1 MNYRIINGSV
11 ELDGESILE
20 EINFEIREKEK
31 IAIVGRNGAGKSTLL
46 KAIINNEMLTEGT
59 GDEKFNVI
67 KEGKPVLGY
76 LKQMELDDDTCTM
89 LDEIL
94 KVYKPITDLEQK
106 ISRLLEEMQNN
117 SSEELATEY
126 SKSMERYDFLGGYLY
141 KKEYQTAIRKFG
153 FNDDDMKK
161 SIREFSGGQRAK
173 ISFIK
178 LLLSKPD
185 ILLLDEPTNHL
196 DIAAIEWLEQY
207 LKQYPRAVVIVSH
220 DRMFLNKIVNKVYEI
235 EYGVTTAY
243 SGNYEFFEMQKKVNY
258 EKQLKD
264 YEYQQKEIKR
274 LNDIVTRFKYKPTK
288 AKMAM
293 SKLKQIER
301 MVKIEVPNRYDTTT
315 FKTNFVIDKQSGRD
329 VLYAKDLKIGY
340 TTPIQELSVEI
351 HRGQKLAVIG
361 ENGIGKSTFLK
372 TLMGT
377 IEKIDGTLE
386 FGHNVNIGYF
396 DQQIALLD
404 SEETVLD
411 NFSQEFPE
419 LTTTEL
425 RNSLAAF
432 MFYGEDVF
440 KKINMLSGGEKVRLA
455 LCKILKKGPNLLIL
469 DEPTNHMDIIG
480 KESLELLLQA
490 YTGTIIVV
498 SHDRFFINKIAD
510 SLLIFKS
517 SGVSYF
523 DGKYE
528 DYERELEEAE
538 TEEKITKPEE
548 SVKQE
553 KPANN
558 LYLKQK
564 EMNKISNRIKKLER
578 DIDALENNANE
589 INEQLSN
596 ECNYSDYEKLSEL
609 QAQIERINSEIEEKM
624 SEWEELQEKL
634 NGEE

>member
-1 MNYRIINGSV
+1 
-11 ELDGESILE
+11 
-20 EINFEIREKEK
+20 
-31 IAIVGRNGAGKSTLL
+31 
-46 KAIINNEMLTEGT
+46 
-59 GDEKFNVI
+59 
-67 KEGKPVLGY
+67 
-76 LKQMELDDDTCTM
+76 
-89 LDEIL
+89 
-94 KVYKPITDLEQK
+94 
-106 ISRLLEEMQNN
+106 
-117 SSEELATEY
+117 
-126 SKSMERYDFLGGYLY
+126 
-141 KKEYQTAIRKFG
+141 
-153 FNDDDMKK
+153 MKK

-432 MFYGEDVF
+432 MFYGDDVF

-624 SEWEELQEKL
+624 SEWEKLQEKL

>member
-11 ELDGESILE
+11 KLDGESILE

-126 SKSMERYDFLGGYLY
+126 SKSMERYEFLGGYLY

-432 MFYGEDVF
+432 MFYGDDVF

>member
-126 SKSMERYDFLGGYLY
+126 SKSMERYEFLGGYLY

-196 DIAAIEWLEQY
+196 DIAVIEWLEQY

-432 MFYGEDVF
+432 MFYGDDVF

-538 TEEKITKPEE
+538 TEEKITKLEE